1 MVIDYESAAI
11 EQQSI
16 EILEVIVVVIV
27 VAVVRVVEGKRRT
40 AEEALSTCT
49 ILFPLF
55 VMLLLLLLLL
65 YLYHHHHHH
74 HSNLALLCWFHAAFL
89 QFPFLCPFSPAGP
102 FWLVIFLC
110 PFVCAGC
117 RLLHAGERDKFPPS
131 LALLFLR

>member
-55 VMLLLLLLLL
+55 VMLLLL
-65 YLYHHHHHH
+65 
-74 HSNLALLCWFHAAFL
+74 
-89 QFPFLCPFSPAGP
+89 FSTTTTTTTTTTPASRFSAGFMLDSCNSP
-102 FWLVIFLC
+102 SSVLSPRLVF
-110 PFVCAGC
+110 FGC
-117 RLLHAGERDKFPPS
+117 
-131 LALLFLR
+131 

>member
-55 VMLLLLLLLL
+55 VMLLLLLL
-65 YLYHHHHHH
+65 YLYHHHQHHH